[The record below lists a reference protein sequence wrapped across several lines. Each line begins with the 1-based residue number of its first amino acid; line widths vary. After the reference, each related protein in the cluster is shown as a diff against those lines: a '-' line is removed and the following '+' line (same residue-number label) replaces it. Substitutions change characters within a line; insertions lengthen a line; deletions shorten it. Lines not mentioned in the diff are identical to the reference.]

1 MSACFNDRH
10 DKDAEM
16 KKKEEPIDQDPRMA
30 DDDLWMFGD
39 INAIRRLRKMFF

>member
-1 MSACFNDRH
+1 MSACFNERH
-10 DKDAEM
+10 DNAEM
-16 KKKEEPIDQDPRMA
+16 KKKEEPADQDPRMA

>member
-1 MSACFNDRH
+1 MSACFNERH

-16 KKKEEPIDQDPRMA
+16 KKKEEPIDQDPRMV

>member
-1 MSACFNDRH
+1 MSACFNERH
-10 DKDAEM
+10 DNAETRE
-16 KKKEEPIDQDPRMA
+16 KEEPAGQDLRMA